1 MPESLLG
8 PVALVG
14 YMGSGKSTVG
24 RMLSRS
30 LGWRLV
36 DLDKEIRR
44 RESSSI
50 PEIFER
56 HGEAHFREVE
66 HEALADALGSS
77 ESVIACGGGAVVD
90 PRNRELLGGAA
101 TVFLHEDAES
111 LYERTRG
118 KGRPLA
124 GASFEEFAARYE
136 ERMPHYREVAG
147 LRLHVGNRP
156 AKKVAREIERW
167 LNG

>member
-1 MPESLLG
+1 M
-8 PVALVG
+8 ALVG

-24 RMLSRS
+24 RMLSRG

-36 DLDKEIRR
+36 DLDREVRR
-44 RESSSI
+44 RESRSI
-50 PEIFER
+50 PEIFAR
-56 HGEAHFREVE
+56 SGEAHFREVE
-66 HEALADALGSS
+66 HQALADAVGGDP
-77 ESVIACGGGAVVD
+77 EVVISCGGGVVVD
-90 PRNRELLGGAA
+90 PRNRKLLSGVA
-101 TVFLHEDAES
+101 TVFLHEDIEA

-124 GASFEEFAARYE
+124 AGGFEEFRNRYE
-136 ERMPHYREVAG
+136 QRLPHYREVAG

-156 AKKVAREIERW
+156 ARKVAREIERW